1 LSFIRGYLRASTED
15 QDANRGKNSILKFCE
30 QRGVRVASWYVENIS
45 GATSQRAELLRLI
58 DDSHAGDVLL
68 VEKMDRLTRL
78 PYEQWKELRQKLHE
92 AGLSIVIVDQPM
104 THSAIQESNGET
116 TMISKV
122 LTEFMI
128 DLAAAMAR
136 DDYETRMRRQ
146 REGIEKARKIHGK
159 YRGKPKNEQLHN
171 NILMLLQDG
180 KSWGQIVDLLGC
192 SRSTVARVARE
203 RNSG

>member
-1 LSFIRGYLRASTED
+1 MFIRAYLRASTDD
-15 QDANRGKNSILKFCE
+15 QDANRGRVSVSQFCDA
-30 QRGVRVASWYVENIS
+30 RGVRVASWYVENVS
-45 GATSQRAELLRLI
+45 GASSERAELHRLI
-58 DDSHAGDVLL
+58 DDSHKGDLL
-68 VEKMDRLTRL
+68 LIEKVDRLSRL
-78 PYEQWKELRQKLHE
+78 PFQQWKELRQKLHD
-92 AGLSIVIVDQPM
+92 AGLHIVVVDQPM
-104 THSAIQESNGET
+104 THSVLGQGDNDTS
-116 TMISKV
+116 MISRV

-136 DDYETRMRRQ
+136 DDYETRIRRQ
-146 REGIEKARKIHGK
+146 REGIEKAKKIHGK
-159 YRGKPKNEQLHN
+159 YRGKPRNEQLHN